1 MSTHQARSAQH
12 RQVTRSVLAEL
23 KQELTDSNFTAD
35 IAIGTPGEHDY
46 ASFLTAHSQTIQ
58 NILQD
63 ERNRLGSIKV
73 RIGIFAT
80 IRRLDSYLEGL
91 FGDGNFSED
100 DGVEYIYR
108 YNIPF
113 KTRNMPILPSTDIN
127 GTFNFA
133 LARIMQKVED
143 YVNYGSG
150 WEFYRVEKIFIE
162 ISQFQPPTGAGHIP
176 LPKDLAT
183 KKGVVNPAN
192 DDDKCFQWAILAA
205 LHPVEKN
212 AERISKYKEYVNELN
227 FEGIEFPV
235 QADEVILRRFERQ
248 NPTIALCICEWR
260 DHRLCPIYVTDRD
273 DAEGRKIIDLVLISN
288 GEKQHY
294 CWIKN
299 MSRLVNKRTKDGH
312 ATFVCRWCIS
322 HFTHQQEI
330 HDKHVA
336 ICRGLKKTPQADR
349 MPSVKKGNDIYEFK
363 NWKRRMQV
371 PYYFVADFE
380 ALVMDIPPTDEDKDK
395 KTKKVQEQIPAH
407 TRILRNPMEMM
418 PLTTQEQASYD
429 NAINCWICRN
439 PLDGNKVRD
448 HCHITGRYRGAAH
461 RGCNLDLSI
470 KPREMHIPVIFHNL
484 SGYDGHIIMQGIGA
498 MECEDDI
505 DPIPYNMEK
514 YMAFKLGSLRFIDSL
529 QFMKSSLDKL
539 ASNLGAEKCRAQEC
553 SNPQHLWRID
563 AGRCF
568 AHPENFKIT
577 RSQIPPELLEIYL
590 KKGVYP
596 YEYMDDWKK
605 FEKTSLPPKGA
616 FYSKLNETHI
626 SDKEYEYAQYVW
638 EKAGC
643 KTMQDYHDIYL
654 KTDVLLLADIFQN
667 FREMALKKYGLDPLW
682 YYSTPGF
689 AWDALFLMTGQRLD
703 LITDQDMYMMVEQGL
718 RGGISMVSKRYAR
731 ANNPGM
737 GEGKWTADKP
747 KSSILYLDAN
757 NLYGWAMLQYLP
769 TGNFHWIKEENELS
783 NIQRQIESNEIPDD
797 SSEGYILKVK
807 LEYPQ
812 ALHSQHTDYPLAPER
827 MKVKKEWLSKKQQE
841 IIARS
846 GQRYTPTDKLIPN
859 LFDKDEYVVHYRNL
873 QYYVSQGLVIKKVYE
888 AIKFEQAP
896 WMKPYIEFNTAER
909 AKAKN
914 DFEKDFY
921 KLMNNSVFG
930 KTMENLRKRVRVSVV
945 QPQTH
950 PKKYKKLTSDPAFK
964 GRKIFSEN
972 LVAIHRRKVEVML
985 NRPTYVGMSVLDLS
999 KLCMYQFYYD
1009 TLKVRYGEKIQ
1020 LCYTDTD
1027 SLLVQIQTE
1036 DINADL
1042 IDMADQFDFSDYPKD
1057 HPVRKA
1063 LGDKTDINMKIP
1075 GKFKDECNGA
1085 VIAEFIGLR
1094 PKMYSIL
1101 KVGDETTNPKHGI
1114 RKAKGVPSKVVKKEF
1129 HHERYN
1135 KALFDPKHNDT
1146 VTFRAI
1152 RSDRHAINVIEMSK
1166 DTTT

>member
-46 ASFLTAHSQTIQ
+46 TSFLTAHSQTIQ

-113 KTRNMPILPSTDIN
+113 KTRNMPILPSTVIN

-162 ISQFQPPTGAGHIP
+162 ISQFQPPTGAGHIS

-212 AERISKYKEYVNELN
+212 AERISKYKEYINELN

-294 CWIKN
+294 YWIKN

-395 KTKKVQEQIPAH
+395 KTKKVQEQIPCSYSYIKVRYDGVSESQKIFTGENAAQKFVIEMLNEAEAI
-407 TRILRNPMEMM
+407 RNEFRNPMEMM
-418 PLTTQEQASYD
+418 PLTTQEQVSYD

-539 ASNLGAEKCRAQEC
+539 ASNLGAEKCRAQKC

-563 AGRCF
+563 A
-568 AHPENFKIT
+568 
-577 RSQIPPELLEIYL
+577 
-590 KKGVYP
+590 GVYP

-718 RGGISMVSKRYAR
+718 RGGISIVSKRYAR

-737 GEGKWTADKP
+737 EKVNGP
-747 KSSILYLDAN
+747 
-757 NLYGWAMLQYLP
+757 
-769 TGNFHWIKEENELS
+769 
-783 NIQRQIESNEIPDD
+783 QISP
-797 SSEGYILKVK
+797 SHLF
-807 LEYPQ
+807 
-812 ALHSQHTDYPLAPER
+812 
-827 MKVKKEWLSKKQQE
+827 
-841 IIARS
+841 
-846 GQRYTPTDKLIPN
+846 YT
-859 LFDKDEYVVHYRNL
+859 
-873 QYYVSQGLVIKKVYE
+873 
-888 AIKFEQAP
+888 
-896 WMKPYIEFNTAER
+896 
-909 AKAKN
+909 
-914 DFEKDFY
+914 
-921 KLMNNSVFG
+921 
-930 KTMENLRKRVRVSVV
+930 
-945 QPQTH
+945 
-950 PKKYKKLTSDPAFK
+950 
-964 GRKIFSEN
+964 
-972 LVAIHRRKVEVML
+972 
-985 NRPTYVGMSVLDLS
+985 
-999 KLCMYQFYYD
+999 
-1009 TLKVRYGEKIQ
+1009 
-1020 LCYTDTD
+1020 
-1027 SLLVQIQTE
+1027 
-1036 DINADL
+1036 
-1042 IDMADQFDFSDYPKD
+1042 
-1057 HPVRKA
+1057 
-1063 LGDKTDINMKIP
+1063 
-1075 GKFKDECNGA
+1075 
-1085 VIAEFIGLR
+1085 
-1094 PKMYSIL
+1094 
-1101 KVGDETTNPKHGI
+1101 
-1114 RKAKGVPSKVVKKEF
+1114 
-1129 HHERYN
+1129 
-1135 KALFDPKHNDT
+1135 
-1146 VTFRAI
+1146 
-1152 RSDRHAINVIEMSK
+1152 
-1166 DTTT
+1166 

>member
-1 MSTHQARSAQH
+1 
-12 RQVTRSVLAEL
+12 
-23 KQELTDSNFTAD
+23 
-35 IAIGTPGEHDY
+35 
-46 ASFLTAHSQTIQ
+46 
-58 NILQD
+58 
-63 ERNRLGSIKV
+63 
-73 RIGIFAT
+73 
-80 IRRLDSYLEGL
+80 
-91 FGDGNFSED
+91 
-100 DGVEYIYR
+100 
-108 YNIPF
+108 
-113 KTRNMPILPSTDIN
+113 
-127 GTFNFA
+127 
-133 LARIMQKVED
+133 MQKVED

-212 AERISKYKEYVNELN
+212 AERFPSIRKNQEKYKS
-227 FEGIEFPV
+227 
-235 QADEVILRRFERQ
+235 
-248 NPTIALCICEWR
+248 
-260 DHRLCPIYVTDRD
+260 
-273 DAEGRKIIDLVLISN
+273 KS
-288 GEKQHY
+288 
-294 CWIKN
+294 
-299 MSRLVNKRTKDGH
+299 
-312 ATFVCRWCIS
+312 
-322 HFTHQQEI
+322 
-330 HDKHVA
+330 
-336 ICRGLKKTPQADR
+336 
-349 MPSVKKGNDIYEFK
+349 
-363 NWKRRMQV
+363 
-371 PYYFVADFE
+371 
-380 ALVMDIPPTDEDKDK
+380 
-395 KTKKVQEQIPAH
+395 PAH

-439 PLDGNKVRD
+439 PLDGNKELVQWNVRMILILSL
-448 HCHITGRYRGAAH
+448 ITWKSIWH
-461 RGCNLDLSI
+461 SI
-470 KPREMHIPVIFHNL
+470 KYHLNY
-484 SGYDGHIIMQGIGA
+484 S
-498 MECEDDI
+498 
-505 DPIPYNMEK
+505 
-514 YMAFKLGSLRFIDSL
+514 RFILRKVSTR
-529 QFMKSSLDKL
+529 MNIWMTGKSS
-539 ASNLGAEKCRAQEC
+539 R
-553 SNPQHLWRID
+553 
-563 AGRCF
+563 
-568 AHPENFKIT
+568 
-577 RSQIPPELLEIYL
+577 
-590 KKGVYP
+590 
-596 YEYMDDWKK
+596 
-605 FEKTSLPPKGA
+605 KTSLPPKGA

-643 KTMQDYHDIYL
+643 KTMQNYHDIYL

-737 GEGKWTADKP
+737 GEGKWTTDKP

-812 ALHSQHTDYPLAPER
+812 AFHSQHTDYPLAPER

-972 LVAIHRRKVEVML
+972 LVAIH
-985 NRPTYVGMSVLDLS
+985 
-999 KLCMYQFYYD
+999 
-1009 TLKVRYGEKIQ
+1009 
-1020 LCYTDTD
+1020 
-1027 SLLVQIQTE
+1027 
-1036 DINADL
+1036 
-1042 IDMADQFDFSDYPKD
+1042 
-1057 HPVRKA
+1057 
-1063 LGDKTDINMKIP
+1063 
-1075 GKFKDECNGA
+1075 
-1085 VIAEFIGLR
+1085 
-1094 PKMYSIL
+1094 
-1101 KVGDETTNPKHGI
+1101 
-1114 RKAKGVPSKVVKKEF
+1114 
-1129 HHERYN
+1129 
-1135 KALFDPKHNDT
+1135 
-1146 VTFRAI
+1146 
-1152 RSDRHAINVIEMSK
+1152 
-1166 DTTT
+1166 

>member
-1 MSTHQARSAQH
+1 MLTHQARSTCQIHPISRSNAKLQEYEDEIRQIREAQAAVTNEEITRMMQIDPDPH
-12 RQVTRSVLAEL
+12 YEVVFERHDQVRIG
-23 KQELTDSNFTAD
+23 KELTDSNFTAD

-58 NILQD
+58 NILRD

-248 NPTIALCICEWR
+248 NPTIALCICEWH
-260 DHRLCPIYVTDRD
+260 DHHLCPIYVTDRD
-273 DAEGRKIIDLVLISN
+273 DAEGCKIIDLVLISN

-363 NWKRRMQV
+363 NWKRRMLV

-380 ALVMDIPPTDEDKDK
+380 ALYKSK
-395 KTKKVQEQIPAH
+395 SPAH

-418 PLTTQEQASYD
+418 PLTTQEQVSYD

-563 AGRCF
+563 AG
-568 AHPENFKIT
+568 
-577 RSQIPPELLEIYL
+577 
-590 KKGVYP
+590 VYP

-667 FREMALKKYGLDPLW
+667 FRKMALKKYGLDPLW

-689 AWDALFLMTGQRLD
+689 AWDALFFMTG
-703 LITDQDMYMMVEQGL
+703 
-718 RGGISMVSKRYAR
+718 KRYAR

-737 GEGKWTADKP
+737 GEGKWTTDKP

-896 WMKPYIEFNTAER
+896 WMKPYIEFNTAKR

-930 KTMENLRKRVRVSVV
+930 KTMENLRKRVCVSVV

-985 NRPTYVGMSVLDLS
+985 NRPTYVGMSMLDLS

-1027 SLLVQIQTE
+1027 SLLIQIITE

-1075 GKFKDECNGA
+1075 GKFKDKCNGA

-1101 KVGDETTNPKHGI
+1101 KL
-1114 RKAKGVPSKVVKKEF
+1114 KKSS
-1129 HHERYN
+1129 
-1135 KALFDPKHNDT
+1135 T
-1146 VTFRAI
+1146 M
-1152 RSDRHAINVIEMSK
+1152 SEMSK

>member
-12 RQVTRSVLAEL
+12 RQVIRSVLAEL
-23 KQELTDSNFTAD
+23 KQVPVKSIPYPRSNAKLQEYEDEICQIREAQAAVTNEEITRMMQIDPDPHYEVVFERHDQVRIGKELTDSNFTAD
-35 IAIGTPGEHDY
+35 IAIGTPGKHDY
-46 ASFLTAHSQTIQ
+46 ASFLIAH
-58 NILQD
+58 N
-63 ERNRLGSIKV
+63 
-73 RIGIFAT
+73 
-80 IRRLDSYLEGL
+80 SYLEGL

-176 LPKDLAT
+176 LPKDLAM

-273 DAEGRKIIDLVLISN
+273 HQQGRKIIDLVLISN

-299 MSRLVNKRTKDGH
+299 MSRLVNKRTRNGH
-312 ATFVCRWCIS
+312 AIFVCQWCIS

-336 ICRGLKKTPQADR
+336 ICRGLKKTLQADR

-380 ALVMDIPPTDEDKDK
+380 ALVMDIPPTDENKDK
-395 KTKKVQEQIPAH
+395 KTKKVQEQIPCSYSYIKVRYDGVSESQKIFTGENAAQKFVIEMLNEAEAI
-407 TRILRNPMEMM
+407 RNEFRNPMEMM
-418 PLTTQEQASYD
+418 PLTTQEQVSYD

-448 HCHITGRYRGAAH
+448 HCHITERYRGAAH

-484 SGYDGHIIMQGIGA
+484 SGYDGHIII
-498 MECEDDI
+498 
-505 DPIPYNMEK
+505 
-514 YMAFKLGSLRFIDSL
+514 L

-553 SNPQHLWRID
+553 SNSQHLWRID
-563 AGRCF
+563 A
-568 AHPENFKIT
+568 
-577 RSQIPPELLEIYL
+577 
-590 KKGVYP
+590 GVYP

-638 EKAGC
+638 KKAGC

-654 KTDVLLLADIFQN
+654 KTDILLLADIFQN

-689 AWDALFLMTGQRLD
+689 AWDALFFMTG
-703 LITDQDMYMMVEQGL
+703 
-718 RGGISMVSKRYAR
+718 
-731 ANNPGM
+731 
-737 GEGKWTADKP
+737 
-747 KSSILYLDAN
+747 
-757 NLYGWAMLQYLP
+757 
-769 TGNFHWIKEENELS
+769 
-783 NIQRQIESNEIPDD
+783 
-797 SSEGYILKVK
+797 
-807 LEYPQ
+807 
-812 ALHSQHTDYPLAPER
+812 
-827 MKVKKEWLSKKQQE
+827 
-841 IIARS
+841 
-846 GQRYTPTDKLIPN
+846 
-859 LFDKDEYVVHYRNL
+859 
-873 QYYVSQGLVIKKVYE
+873 
-888 AIKFEQAP
+888 
-896 WMKPYIEFNTAER
+896 
-909 AKAKN
+909 
-914 DFEKDFY
+914 
-921 KLMNNSVFG
+921 
-930 KTMENLRKRVRVSVV
+930 
-945 QPQTH
+945 
-950 PKKYKKLTSDPAFK
+950 
-964 GRKIFSEN
+964 
-972 LVAIHRRKVEVML
+972 
-985 NRPTYVGMSVLDLS
+985 
-999 KLCMYQFYYD
+999 
-1009 TLKVRYGEKIQ
+1009 
-1020 LCYTDTD
+1020 
-1027 SLLVQIQTE
+1027 
-1036 DINADL
+1036 
-1042 IDMADQFDFSDYPKD
+1042 
-1057 HPVRKA
+1057 
-1063 LGDKTDINMKIP
+1063 
-1075 GKFKDECNGA
+1075 
-1085 VIAEFIGLR
+1085 
-1094 PKMYSIL
+1094 
-1101 KVGDETTNPKHGI
+1101 
-1114 RKAKGVPSKVVKKEF
+1114 
-1129 HHERYN
+1129 
-1135 KALFDPKHNDT
+1135 
-1146 VTFRAI
+1146 
-1152 RSDRHAINVIEMSK
+1152 
-1166 DTTT
+1166 